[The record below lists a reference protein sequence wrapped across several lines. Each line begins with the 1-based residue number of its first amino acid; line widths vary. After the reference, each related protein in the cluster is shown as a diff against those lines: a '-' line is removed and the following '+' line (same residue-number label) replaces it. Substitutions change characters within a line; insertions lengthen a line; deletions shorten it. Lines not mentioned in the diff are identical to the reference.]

1 MFLTRAFACLLLL
14 VAAASCAPRGAAPRL
29 SADVWRAI
37 ESDIAAAAAQGFRG
51 AVAVRVEGEAP
62 FTAVAGHAD
71 REGRIPITPS
81 TLFQVAS
88 ISKYFAAAA
97 TLMLAERGALA
108 LDDPLA
114 DHLDG
119 LPADHGAIR
128 VRELLGHTSGLANAY
143 AAEGIAER
151 DSALAALGRVV
162 LDPARR
168 GKFGY
173 SNDGYELLAILVEVV
188 AGKPYEQF
196 VHRELLEPAGVSGI
210 RFWSE
215 ADLTDPRIVAQCLAD
230 DRPGPALRAR
240 NYGVLG
246 SAAILATPQ
255 ALIDWQIALWSGKIL
270 AARSLDEMFTERSA
284 VSIGSAGYGVFIA
297 HSPGRGRQLL
307 ARGYED
313 WGANAVLSHWPDQGV
328 AIAVVT
334 SSGPP
339 ESTGHPGWSRT
350 LSDSIAAR
358 LLGRP

>member
-1 MFLTRAFACLLLL
+1 LLLIAGAC
-14 VAAASCAPRGAAPRL
+14 AALHGGAPHGGAPRL
-29 SADVWRAI
+29 SADVRRAI
-37 ESDIAAAAAQGFRG
+37 ESDIAAAAARGFRG
-51 AVAVRVEGEAP
+51 AVAVRVEGETP
-62 FTAVAGHAD
+62 FTSVAGHAD
-71 REGRIPITPS
+71 REGRIPITSS

-97 TLMLAERGALA
+97 ILKLAEGGALA
-108 LDDPLA
+108 LDDSLA
-114 DHLDG
+114 KHLDG

-128 VRELLGHTSGLANAY
+128 VRELLGHTAGLANAY

-151 DSALAALGRVV
+151 DSALAALGRVPI
-162 LDPARR
+162 DPAQR

-188 AGKPYEQF
+188 VGKPYEQF

-210 RFWSE
+210 RYWSE
-215 ADLTDPRIVAQCLAD
+215 TDLIDPHIVAQCLD
-230 DRPGPALRAR
+230 DARPGPALRAR

-246 SAAILATPQ
+246 SAAVLATAD
-255 ALIDWQIALWSGKIL
+255 ALLDWQFALWSGKVL
-270 AARSLDEMFTERSA
+270 SARSRDEMFTERSA

-297 HSPGRGRQLL
+297 HSPGRGRRLL

-313 WGANAVLSHWPDQGV
+313 WGANAVLSHWPDLGV

-334 SSGPP
+334 SSGPA
-339 ESTGHPGWSRT
+339 EATGHPGWSRT